1 MTKFLYHF
9 AFHFNDWHLL
19 KMSAYPL
26 VGLQSSLTIL
36 TSYISFNTA
45 FATLYFYTKLCHVI
59 LRYL

>member
-1 MTKFLYHF
+1 
-9 AFHFNDWHLL
+9 
-19 KMSAYPL
+19 MSAYPL